1 MQRKTLS
8 QTVHETT
15 ERRRLNFCLKLANAL
30 LLVSYFISFLSVPGS
45 RGKNGT
51 GVSKSGGAGF
61 RGSKGLGM
69 EGPLSA
75 FVPGPISS

>member
-15 ERRRLNFCLKLANAL
+15 EQRRLNFCLNLANAF
-30 LLVSYFISFLSVPGS
+30 LLVSYFITFFSLPGS

-51 GVSKSGGAGF
+51 GVTKSGGTGL
-61 RGSKGLGM
+61 RGSKGLDMG
-69 EGPLSA
+69 GPLPA
-75 FVPGPISS
+75 FVPGHISS